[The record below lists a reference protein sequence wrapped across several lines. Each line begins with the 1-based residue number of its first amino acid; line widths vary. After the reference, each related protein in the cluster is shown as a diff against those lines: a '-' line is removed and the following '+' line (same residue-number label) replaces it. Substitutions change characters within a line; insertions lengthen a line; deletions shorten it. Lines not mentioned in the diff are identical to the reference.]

1 MSAHSLLDVGLAL
14 ASPAIEAARALSPC
28 SPEVA
33 FAFASGFASGA
44 ACGASGIAA
53 PKPMRNAL
61 AARRARRQSSPYPT
75 PDRTQLKPIRPGSPH
90 SIYGTIRLPTS
101 PGARQ
106 PSRLGG
112 LLRGAVSP
120 GSPLRLVISPGA
132 ADFVNGVANGLDSAQ
147 PLVSS
152 GGEGAAAPDPAPTP
166 RGPSVEETLSR
177 FVGME
182 DMKTLVKSVAQQS
195 GINAQLKANGHPVR
209 HKRMAFFI
217 DGNPGTGKTKIAEAL
232 HGLLISSGTL
242 LPDAPF
248 ISVNAASMEGQHL
261 GEARVNTDAKILQA
275 KGGLLFC
282 DEVTCPTYIV
292 VVGAMV

>member
-1 MSAHSLLDVGLAL
+1 
-14 ASPAIEAARALSPC
+14 
-28 SPEVA
+28 
-33 FAFASGFASGA
+33 
-44 ACGASGIAA
+44 
-53 PKPMRNAL
+53 
-61 AARRARRQSSPYPT
+61 
-75 PDRTQLKPIRPGSPH
+75 
-90 SIYGTIRLPTS
+90 
-101 PGARQ
+101 
-106 PSRLGG
+106 
-112 LLRGAVSP
+112 LLRGSVSP

-182 DMKTLVKSVAQQS
+182 SVKTLVKSVAQQS
-195 GINAQLKANGHPVR
+195 GFNAQLKAKGHPAR

-292 VVGAMV
+292 VVGAMVWAVCEEANPEPLFVIGAPADQQEDEHLRSAGRRGAPRRLDRRLHAPRRRAHLRLRRCGRLHAQPSAPVPSG